1 MTQENF
7 DNPELKDVFDD
18 LISQDKFDILSCD
31 EPYAPPNLS
40 FKEICTY
47 PFIGKNI
54 FFTISIF
61 GLNFA
66 LTNYGE
72 GLFLAIFL
80 NILYGIYLIRKILN
94 IKDTFETNSKLM
106 LFFVYSFFINCVG
119 WMVTTVTLYCL
130 AEYILPKSLF
140 SAISLENEEGYV
152 FLNILSPVISY
163 LNILLCSG
171 FIITFSI
178 GECRPIY
185 SYLKYKKEL
194 AKYNI
199 YTLCLLLAV
208 FFAGLFLISF
218 NFHSPLLKT
227 VAISLMSLGSSYII
241 LTSLISWT
249 SFLRKDLYPEVFEEM
264 KDAE

>member
-1 MTQENF
+1 
-7 DNPELKDVFDD
+7 
-18 LISQDKFDILSCD
+18 
-31 EPYAPPNLS
+31 
-40 FKEICTY
+40 
-47 PFIGKNI
+47 
-54 FFTISIF
+54 
-61 GLNFA
+61 
-66 LTNYGE
+66 
-72 GLFLAIFL
+72 
-80 NILYGIYLIRKILN
+80 
-94 IKDTFETNSKLM
+94 M

-140 SAISLENEEGYV
+140 SVMSLENDEGYV

-171 FIITFSI
+171 FIITFSS

-264 KDAE
+264 EDTV